1 MLTELDDKL
10 VAFTFQRL
18 PIIVWRSQWRRVE
31 FRAPGGAMTAA
42 VVEVVVVLVV
52 GSSGVVVR
60 TSDYLFDTCC
70 LLRLS

>member
-1 MLTELDDKL
+1 M
-10 VAFTFQRL
+10 
-18 PIIVWRSQWRRVE
+18 VWRSQWRRVE
-31 FRAPGGAMTAA
+31 FRAPGGGAMTAG

-70 LLRLS
+70 LQAC